1 MDERRPRGSLV
12 GPVILIGLGVVFL
25 LSNLEILPW
34 GVWEVILRLWPVLL
48 VAVGLD
54 LIVGR
59 RSLLGSLLSL
69 VLTLAL
75 VVGALWLLWTGFGI
89 GQELTA
95 EEISQALEGA
105 TQAEVVIA
113 PAAGRL
119 HIEALQD
126 SGSLVAGVVHL
137 SSSEKLARD
146 YEVEEDGRA
155 VFALRSEGLGV
166 PSVGGWGDEWGWD
179 LGFHPDVPLELEID
193 LGAGQSNVDLTG
205 LTVSDLEVS
214 TGVGQ
219 TTIILPDEGDF
230 QAEISGAIGEIVV
243 LIPTDLAIRVRTST
257 GLVGSKLSGEFQRHG
272 DVYTS
277 PGYESAQNRVDLDVS
292 LAIGGVKIYPSE

>member
-1 MDERRPRGSLV
+1 MDRRRPRSSLV
-12 GPVILIGLGVVFL
+12 GPMILIGLGVVFL
-25 LSNLEILPW
+25 LSNLEVLPW
-34 GVWEVILRLWPVLL
+34 SVWEVIFRLWPVLL

-54 LIVGR
+54 LIFGR
-59 RSLLGSLLSL
+59 RSFLGSLLSL

-75 VVGALWLLWTGFGI
+75 VVGALWLLWAGFGV

-126 SGSLVAGVVHL
+126 SNSLVAGVVHL
-137 SSSEKLARD
+137 SSGEKLARD

-155 VFALRSEGLGV
+155 VFALQSEGLGV
-166 PSVGGWGDEWGWD
+166 PGVGGWGDEWVWD
-179 LGFHPDVPLELEID
+179 LGLHPDVPLELEID
-193 LGAGQSNVDLTG
+193 LGAGQSNVDLMG
-205 LTVSDLEVS
+205 LTVSDLRVS
-214 TGVGQ
+214 MGVGQ

-230 QAEISGAIGEIVV
+230 RAEISGAIGEIVV
-243 LIPTDLAIRVRTST
+243 LVPKDLAVRVRTST
-257 GLVGSKLSGEFQRHG
+257 GLVGSKLSGEFRRQG